1 MICFFEIFKPLP
13 YLVDTDERQFPTI
26 RPRTLYLS
34 LICFTLYH
42 TKKRLN
48 PRIMAKMSKMEQ
60 TPLPESLTLEQ
71 ELLNMRDAFR
81 QHQNDI
87 RQKYRI
93 SANEM
98 EIILYIHD
106 FGPQRMKAIGEKFKI
121 KFSTLTSLVD
131 KIERLGLVKR
141 MNSKEDR
148 RSILVTIT
156 KKGSRMLEEYN
167 DQITL
172 IATKIKSVTQT
183 ETLPDLVETLHKVN
197 N

>member
-1 MICFFEIFKPLP
+1 
-13 YLVDTDERQFPTI
+13 
-26 RPRTLYLS
+26 
-34 LICFTLYH
+34 
-42 TKKRLN
+42 
-48 PRIMAKMSKMEQ
+48 MAKMSKMEQ

-172 IATKIKSVTQT
+172 IASKIKSVTQT